1 MQRLTFPTPAFHQT
15 PIDQFEEFDLSN
27 TCMGVLLL
35 ETCFVCSVNTQ
46 PAIMQVMQ
54 CLQFTTNRPESI
66 LFEY

>member
-1 MQRLTFPTPAFHQT
+1 
-15 PIDQFEEFDLSN
+15 
-27 TCMGVLLL
+27 MGVLLL

-54 CLQFTTNRPESI
+54 CLQFTTNRPESV